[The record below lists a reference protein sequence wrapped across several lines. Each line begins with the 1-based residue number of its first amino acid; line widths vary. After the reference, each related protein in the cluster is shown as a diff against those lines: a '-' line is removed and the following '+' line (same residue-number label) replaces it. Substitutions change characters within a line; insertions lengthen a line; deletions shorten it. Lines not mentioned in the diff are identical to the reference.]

1 MVREESEARAYAV
14 WPGETR
20 RGEQAHHPE
29 GHASAQPC
37 RRIALNGWMAD
48 AAHAHDL
55 ISHGVVR
62 RAGGAMDKKVKKKV
76 LQQIPYGAYIVGTR
90 TEDGKDWL
98 MFGTW
103 LMQTSFKPTL
113 VAFAFRKDSRTLAN
127 VRRSR
132 SFAVSFLRD
141 GTQDVAELVLDG
153 AFVKMA
159 IGAVLSTAET
169 TMIVAPNSAMLR
181 ERTRTDP
188 ATSPGFS

>member
-1 MVREESEARAYAV
+1 
-14 WPGETR
+14 
-20 RGEQAHHPE
+20 
-29 GHASAQPC
+29 
-37 RRIALNGWMAD
+37 MAD

-141 GTQDVAELVLDG
+141 GTKDTSISTTEYADASSREP
-153 AFVKMA
+153 ASACVKMA